1 MDLQM
6 LEERTGLALRTL
18 RYVLDHRLVPGLN
31 IQLASKVAGR
41 PRRFSDDAG
50 FGIACAAVL
59 LQAGVQRKRVH
70 QFLKDLLA
78 ITVKDS
84 QGKSERALAAL
95 LKSPLPAT
103 AHFGDGINIRLTI
116 DKWDSGWIQPSTHA
130 QLTSDYRPRVSVQLD
145 LGRIRDEV
153 QSH

>member
-1 MDLQM
+1 VGYSRVSGNRSLPLGRVAILSDLSVGHLFSSGPLQRIDPDAALGYSFFAHSWQNGGGMDLHT
-6 LEERTGLALRTL
+6 LEERTGLALRSL

-78 ITVKDS
+78 TVGS
-84 QGKSERALAAL
+84 L
-95 LKSPLPAT
+95 
-103 AHFGDGINIRLTI
+103 
-116 DKWDSGWIQPSTHA
+116 
-130 QLTSDYRPRVSVQLD
+130 
-145 LGRIRDEV
+145 
-153 QSH
+153 